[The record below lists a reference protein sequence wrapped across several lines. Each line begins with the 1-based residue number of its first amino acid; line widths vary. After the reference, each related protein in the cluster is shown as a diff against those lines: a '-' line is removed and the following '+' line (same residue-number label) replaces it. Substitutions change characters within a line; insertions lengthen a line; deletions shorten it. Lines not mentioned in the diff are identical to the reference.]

1 MRFLVVCPASL
12 EASAAIDGPVVL
24 GNEGNLGGSAALRA
38 YRVIHFLFAVA
49 LALSSV
55 PACLAAYR
63 LILEAL
69 LSVELLFTRRE
80 NEFGTAILA
89 YQSLVFE
96 HLVYNPLVYFF

>member
-24 GNEGNLGGSAALRA
+24 GNERNLGGSAALCA
-38 YRVIHFLFAVA
+38 YCVIHFLFAVA
-49 LALSSV
+49 LALASV

-69 LSVELLFTRRE
+69 LGVELLFTRRE
-80 NEFGTAILA
+80 NEFGAAILA

-96 HLVYNPLVYFF
+96 HLVYNPLV

>member
-24 GNEGNLGGSAALRA
+24 GNERNLGGSAALCA

-49 LALSSV
+49 LALASV
-55 PACLAAYR
+55 PACLAAYG

-69 LSVELLFTRRE
+69 LSIELLFACGE
-80 NEFGTAILA
+80 NEFGAAILA

-96 HLVYNPLVYFF
+96 HLVYNPRV

>member
-24 GNEGNLGGSAALRA
+24 GNERNLGGSAALCA

-49 LALSSV
+49 LALASV
-55 PACLAAYR
+55 PACLAAYG

-69 LSVELLFTRRE
+69 LRRRT
-80 NEFGTAILA
+80 GVLC
-89 YQSLVFE
+89 
-96 HLVYNPLVYFF
+96 